1 MTRRDERGFTLIE
14 TLVALTIM
22 IAVAVMLYRGL
33 SSALGVSGA
42 VERAEAALLV
52 AKARLAAVGIETPL
66 QPGAQEGRDGDVS
79 WRLSVRPYL
88 IADEGSRGP
97 RAPAYW
103 ATITVS
109 WRDGRASR
117 PRSLQLTTL
126 KLGRPQ

>member
-1 MTRRDERGFTLIE
+1 MTQRDEHGFTLIE
-14 TLVALTIM
+14 MLVALTIM

-33 SSALGVSGA
+33 SSALSVSRA
-42 VERAEAALLV
+42 SERAEAALMV
-52 AKARLAAVGIETPL
+52 ARARLAALGIETPL

-79 WRLSVRPYL
+79 WRLAVRPYL
-88 IADEGSRGP
+88 PADEGSGAARVT
-97 RAPAYW
+97 AYW
-103 ATITVS
+103 ATVTVS